1 MSNTKP
7 SDFVKHKFKALKT
20 YASTEWLA
28 ESKKKY
34 RQVFDKNELTYVYAE
49 FSFFNKLFDE
59 EDWHAEIQLKAFS
72 QPSDRRKK
80 GIEMCSIDVS
90 KPVSKD
96 LNIVYVREGWGMEK
110 KNIFWKEGSYYWEA
124 YIDGKKIG
132 TQQFYVYDAGTVSS
146 LQNPYLEIENVRL
159 YEGTNQDS
167 RKKDPLYLKEFNSD
181 ETRFVW
187 IEFTAKNKLK
197 KAWMAELVFNFYND
211 ARQLKGRTVELIP
224 VKENQGQMVITSGW
238 GSDHK
243 GTWFQDNYTVE
254 IVFMDNLIGIVPF
267 KVDKTNIEGDSQLL
281 LPDESGQTILGV
293 PSLADLDEM
302 SLEEVLK
309 ELDDLIGL
317 EKVKSRIRE
326 YAQYLSFLQLRKDKG
341 FDDQQKVNLH
351 VVFTGNPGTGKT
363 TVARMLGRIYKKL
376 GLLSKG
382 HVHEVDRADI
392 IGEYIGQTAPKVK
405 DAIEKARGG
414 ILFIDEAYALAR
426 GGDDSKDYGREV
438 IELLIKEMTSGKDDL
453 AIVVAGYPKEMET
466 FLLSNPGLKSRFNMR
481 FEFEDYTPQELEE
494 IALSATVKRGVE
506 LSKEALGV
514 LNKKLTDAY
523 RGRDSSFGNARYAI
537 SLITEAKMN
546 LGLRIMKEDK
556 HDTLTKEDLSIIKE
570 EDILAI
576 FETKSQKLARIPVD
590 ETLLAEALDELN
602 RMIGLENVKTEV
614 QDLVK
619 LVRFYKEV
627 GKDVLNRFSLHSV
640 FTGNPGTGK
649 TTVARILGKIY
660 KALGILERGTL
671 VECDRQHLVAG
682 HVGQTAIKT
691 AAVIEKARGGVL
703 FLDEAYA
710 LSQGGND
717 HFGKEAIETILK
729 RMEDM
734 RGELA
739 VIAVGYPDN
748 MKKFLDA
755 NPGLRSR
762 FDRKF
767 EFQDYT
773 LKELLEIALL
783 KFKEEEILPTEK
795 ALLHLGTYF
804 KHLHAEKNKFF
815 GNARAVRK
823 VVIESIK
830 NQHLRLAQLS
840 SEERTPEMLKELTVE
855 DVKEF
860 TPGMDKLLEGGGQGR
875 VGF

>member
-1 MSNTKP
+1 MSVSKP

-34 RQVFDKNELTYVYAE
+34 RQVFDKTELTYIYAE
-49 FSFFNKLFDE
+49 LSFFNKLFDE
-59 EDWHAEIQLKAFS
+59 EDWDAKIQLKAFS
-72 QPSDRRKK
+72 RPADKRKK
-80 GIEMCSIDVS
+80 GIEICSIDVA
-90 KPVSKD
+90 KAVSKD
-96 LNIVYVREGWGMEK
+96 LNIVYIREGWGMEK
-110 KNIFWKEGSYYWEA
+110 KGVFWKAGSYYWEA
-124 YIDGKKIG
+124 YIDEVKVGS
-132 TQQFYVYDAGTVSS
+132 QQFYIYDAGIVGASN
-146 LQNPYLEIENVRL
+146 NPYLEIEHVKL
-159 YEGTNQDS
+159 YEGSNQDS
-167 RKKDPLYLKEFNSD
+167 SKRNPLYLKEFNSD

-187 IEFTAKNKLK
+187 IEFKSKNKLSS
-197 KAWMAELVFNFYND
+197 AWMAELVFNFYND
-211 ARQLKGRTVELIP
+211 ARQLKGRTVELYP
-224 VKENQGQMVITSGW
+224 VKANQKDILISSGW

-243 GTWFQDNYTVE
+243 GTWFPDNYTVE
-254 IVFMDNLIGIVPF
+254 IVFMDTLIGIVPF
-267 KVDKTNIEGDSQLL
+267 KVDKAIVEGDNQLL
-281 LPDESGQTILGV
+281 LPDETGQAILGL
-293 PSLADLDEM
+293 PSLSELDEM
-302 SLEEVLK
+302 TLEEVLK
-309 ELDDLIGL
+309 ELDELIGL
-317 EKVKSRIRE
+317 EGVKKRIRE

-376 GLLSKG
+376 GFLSKG

-426 GGDDSKDYGREV
+426 GGDDTKDYGREV

-466 FLLSNPGLKSRFNMR
+466 FLNSNPGLRSRFNMK
-481 FEFEDYTPQELEE
+481 FEFEDYTPQELEK
-494 IALSATVKRGVE
+494 IALLASTKSLVSLSE
-506 LSKEALGV
+506 ESKEILI
-514 LNKKLTDAY
+514 KKLTEAY
-523 RGRDSSFGNARYAI
+523 RSRDGSFGNARYAI

-546 LGLRIMKEDK
+546 LGLRIMQQKELEK
-556 HDTLTKEDLSIIKE
+556 LTREDLSIIQQ

-627 GKDVLNRFSLHSV
+627 GKDVLNKFSLHSV

-660 KALGILERGTL
+660 KALGVLERGAL

-691 AAVIEKARGGVL
+691 AEVIEKARAGVL
-703 FLDEAYA
+703 FIDEAYA
-710 LSQGGND
+710 LSQGPTD
-717 HFGKEAIETILK
+717 HFGKEAVETILK

-773 LKELLEIALL
+773 PDQLLEIAKLSL
-783 KFKEEEILPTEK
+783 EQEK
-795 ALLHLGTYF
+795 ISPSQEALDHLATYF
-804 KHLHAEKNKFF
+804 KHLHSQKNKFF

-823 VVIESIK
+823 VVEESIK
-830 NQHLRLAQLS
+830 NQHLRLAQMD
-840 SEERTPEMLKELTVE
+840 SEDRTEAMLQELTLD

-860 TPGMDKLLEGGGQGR
+860 TPGIDKLLEGGGQSR